1 MPQRRALESVSRA
14 ASTRRLTIRRQASAT
29 VVPSGMV
36 RAFDSRRRR
45 TVLSP
50 EDLHFQ
56 LKDQKLPILISWP
69 LHSVLANHSRVL
81 RSYSFNQGKPK
92 DTCFFKIMSWV
103 DQSPYDFLRRRKR
116 LTQTGHCLA
125 FALHQLHSMETAS
138 FL

>member
-36 RAFDSRRRR
+36 RAFDSRSRR

-56 LKDQKLPILISWP
+56 LKDQKLPI
-69 LHSVLANHSRVL
+69 
-81 RSYSFNQGKPK
+81 
-92 DTCFFKIMSWV
+92 
-103 DQSPYDFLRRRKR
+103 
-116 LTQTGHCLA
+116 
-125 FALHQLHSMETAS
+125 
-138 FL
+138 